1 MANIEE
7 FLRNFS
13 SIKDHGMIRCLTKKN
28 VKKFKKHQEFFL
40 ENWNTTATAALV
52 SCYLLKTYP
61 DEDFYVKFHDLIHLD
76 HTWHG

>member
-13 SIKDHGMIRCLTKKN
+13 SIKDHGMIRCLTKKIQKTSRN
-28 VKKFKKHQEFFL
+28 FFL